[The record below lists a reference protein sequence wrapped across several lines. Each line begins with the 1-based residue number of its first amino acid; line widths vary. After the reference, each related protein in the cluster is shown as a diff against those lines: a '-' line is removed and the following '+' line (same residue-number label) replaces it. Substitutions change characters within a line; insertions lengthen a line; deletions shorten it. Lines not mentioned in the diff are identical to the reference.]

1 MPTSSSTWG
10 AVSRR
15 RSAMARSS
23 ATISSRVLRTLAS
36 EWAALADTGMV
47 SLCTPAAN
55 AASAPR
61 RFGTSAI
68 TVRPGRVQ
76 AWRTTSAASAICG
89 SSRAGTK
96 DATSISRTPAAYSA
110 SIQRSLSAVG
120 MVALTDCRPSRGPTS
135 LMRTAEDEG
144 TGGMAGFLG
153 RPERRAE
160 YYNFDSCSRM
170 WDVRQTAKTYLILVQ
185 ISAKTAAITHDLCEK
200 SKGQAGLSSFNLQN
214 RCNTVAPWLHAAKS
228 LVHPIQFLWSA
239 P

>member
-144 TGGMAGFLG
+144 TEGMAGFLG
-153 RPERRAE
+153 RPGCRAE
-160 YYNFDSCSRM
+160 YYYFDSCSRM
-170 WDVRQTAKTYLILVQ
+170 WDVR
-185 ISAKTAAITHDLCEK
+185 
-200 SKGQAGLSSFNLQN
+200 
-214 RCNTVAPWLHAAKS
+214 
-228 LVHPIQFLWSA
+228 
-239 P
+239 